1 MPQDAGVA
9 CLSGSPPSTIYSEG
23 LPSRSPNVSERR
35 DAIVERDRTTLV
47 PFSIEAP
54 FIGKVNDMK
63 NRRRD
68 FLKSSVAA
76 LALVLA
82 AGLAQ
87 AAPKVLPPHS
97 NAFGMGYDEHAAAW
111 LEWITSIPNASSP
124 LFDVD
129 GSYGAVGQGGKVW
142 FLAGNTGGTMTRTI
156 TVPVGKAMFFPVIN
170 YFWVNTP
177 ELGDE
182 PWSPEQEAFA
192 RSVLASYMDTTQG
205 LVLQI
210 DGRTIPNVY
219 EFLRVNSAVGTC
231 MLPPPADNLFGA
243 NGGPHPCVADG
254 FWALLPPMSAGK
266 HTIRFAGQI
275 PDAGFSLD
283 LTYHVTVRRG
293 H

>member
-1 MPQDAGVA
+1 MRK
-9 CLSGSPPSTIYSEG
+9 THREI
-23 LPSRSPNVSERR
+23 
-35 DAIVERDRTTLV
+35 
-47 PFSIEAP
+47 
-54 FIGKVNDMK
+54 
-63 NRRRD
+63 
-68 FLKSSVAA
+68 LKSTVVA
-76 LALVLA
+76 LAFVLVT
-82 AGLAQ
+82 GLAQ

-97 NAFGMGYDEHAAAW
+97 TAFGMGYAEHAAAW

-142 FLAGNTGGTMTRTI
+142 FLAGNTGGSMTRSV
-156 TVPVGKAMFFPVIN
+156 TVPVGKAYFFPVVN

-177 ELGDE
+177 EWGDA

-192 RSVLASYMDTTQG
+192 RSVLAGYIDTAQN

-210 DGRTIPNVY
+210 DGRNVPNVY

-243 NGGPHPCVADG
+243 NAGPHPCVADG
-254 FWALLPPMSAGK
+254 FWALLPPLSVGK

-283 LTYHVTVRRG
+283 VTYHVTVARR